1 MIELANKAKPPAP
14 KPLTLEQQKDATT
27 SEGAPP
33 EGAKRPSQPPA
44 PVRPTW
50 SLPQAA
56 PGTPVTRHR

>member
-56 PGTPVTRHR
+56 PGTPVTRYR

>member
-14 KPLTLEQQKDATT
+14 EPLTPEQQKDAMT

-33 EGAKRPSQPPA
+33 AGPKRPSEPPA
-44 PVRPTW
+44 LVRPTW

-56 PGTPVTRHR
+56 LGTPVTRRR